1 MPVIEEGV
9 GQTALAWWTGA
20 LSFHS
25 PARTIAR
32 LYAFSLAEDSTMI
45 ELEAAANL
53 TRDPIRAAAYLRH
66 AADEAR
72 HARMFTARA
81 RSIANEYSL
90 VAPPPPAADASALLR
105 TLGEIDFLAF
115 VHRGEQRGRAR
126 FEGWERTFR
135 THGDLHTAS
144 LFSALVEDER
154 RHETYSRDLLVML
167 TGEIGAR
174 KALRRVGLRS
184 VWQSY
189 LRLASTTS
197 LALYHVFL
205 WTLAPLLFAL
215 GIWTRW
221 MLPVRA
227 GWQEP

>member
-1 MPVIEEGV
+1 MIGAADGA

-81 RSIANEYSL
+81 RSIASDHGL
-90 VAPPPPAADASALLR
+90 VPPPPPTADTSALLR
-105 TLGEIDFLAF
+105 TLGEIEFLAF
-115 VHRGEQRGRAR
+115 VHRGESRGRAR

-144 LFSALVEDER
+144 LFAALVEDER
-154 RHETYSRDLLVML
+154 RHETYSRELLVTL
-167 TGEIGAR
+167 AGEAGAR
-174 KALRRVGLRS
+174 KALRRVAIRS
-184 VWQSY
+184 AWQSY
-189 LRLASTTS
+189 LRLASATS
-197 LALYHVFL
+197 RALYHVFL
-205 WTLAPLLFAL
+205 WALAPLLFAL

-221 MLPVRA
+221 MLPVRS
-227 GWQEP
+227 GWQEL